1 MISEKHKS
9 FIKNVVD
16 GMHQKEAYRVSIGKK
31 GVSSRTCEVKSSELV
46 RKYAKEIAEGQK
58 LNREITQK
66 ANEKSLDK
74 IQEMKIMSAARRMEI
89 LTRIA
94 EGEMEKKETFVMN
107 GVPVEKTYTPDFS
120 DRRNAISELNKMDG
134 SYAANKTDIT
144 VKDAVSFYLPKED
157 GDNSKG

>member
-1 MISEKHKS
+1 MVSEKHKA
-9 FIKNVVD
+9 FIRNVVN
-16 GMHQKEAYRVSIGKK
+16 GMHQKEAYRVSVGKK

-46 RKYAKEIAEGQK
+46 RKYANEIAEGQR
-58 LNREITQK
+58 LNREIAEK
-66 ANEKSLDK
+66 ANEKNLEK
-74 IQEMKIMSAARRMEI
+74 IIERKIMSAARRMEI
-89 LTRIA
+89 LTQIA
-94 EGEMEKKETFVMN
+94 EGELEKKETFMLN
-107 GVPVEKTYTPDFS
+107 GAPVEKISTPDFS